1 MSCNPCGTYGSST
14 FRFFTSKLDQ
24 NFSSAGLGSSPFARH
39 YLENNFCS
47 LFLRLLRCFS
57 SPGLPPQPNGRGYH
71 VIYAVGFPIRTSAG
85 QRLLATSPQLIAG
98 CYVLH
103 RFLMSR
109 HPPYTLYE
117 IFPHFCFQKWTRSFA
132 NAICFVTA
140 RKLQNKP
147 TVTVRFFLKKA
158 TKIYLTIKVL
168 YKYCFVSTSEL
179 IETIKYLTDK
189 CVFGVQKTA
198 VTAVQK

>member
-1 MSCNPCGTYGSST
+1 MLSCNPCGTYGSRT
-14 FRFFTSKLDQ
+14 FWFLPSKLAW
-24 NFSSAGLGSSPFARH
+24 NLSSTSLGSSPFARH
-39 YLENNFCS
+39 YLENHYCF

-57 SPGLPPQPNGRGYH
+57 SPGLLPSPKSNGTLVYNK
-71 VIYAVGFPIRTSAG
+71 VGFPIRRSAG

-117 IFPHFCFQKWTRSFA
+117 IFPHFCFQKCTRFFVS
-132 NAICFVTA
+132 AIFSSIA

-147 TVTVRFFLKKA
+147 TIEIRFYLKSD
-158 TKIYLTIKVL
+158 KILFN
-168 YKYCFVSTSEL
+168 C
-179 IETIKYLTDK
+179 
-189 CVFGVQKTA
+189 
-198 VTAVQK
+198 